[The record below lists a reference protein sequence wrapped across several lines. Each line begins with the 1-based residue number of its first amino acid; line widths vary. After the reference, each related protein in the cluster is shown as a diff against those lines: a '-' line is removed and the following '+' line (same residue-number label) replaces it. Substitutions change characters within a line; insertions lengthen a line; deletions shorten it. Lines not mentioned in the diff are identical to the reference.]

1 MHCLQH
7 RTDTGKYD
15 DDVPSSFLYVTNIY
29 WWDGGAQ
36 NVPRITRL
44 MASVAVGEE
53 YRNMTSGFVSDQ
65 GGLGN
70 IWDRQTQ
77 KQAGLRF
84 PLDAAVDSQ

>member
-1 MHCLQH
+1 VRATCDH

-15 DDVPSSFLYVTNIY
+15 DDIPASFTYVTNIY

-53 YRNMTSGFVSDQ
+53 YRNMTSGFVSGQ
-65 GGLGN
+65 GQQSMGSGTPH
-70 IWDRQTQ
+70 W
-77 KQAGLRF
+77 
-84 PLDAAVDSQ
+84 